1 MSAQRQSLQQE
12 EPKARPYRAGSPVA
26 AMHYLE
32 LTAEPGSALD
42 STASNGTE
50 SDLLIPLLFGEP
62 SRRNNESLSNS
73 HTGQSHRPKSLRPF
87 ILSIMAFKQDRKF
100 STITSVHHRRRLQ
113 SAVEKEGQFSLALT
127 RLYLGI
133 AAAFSNDRTALI
145 ALAINDGI
153 YLTDFSVKHLDL
165 SDGEVTGRDVIV
177 DYVLKEVQDY
187 EHKNLAKFIGAGLSA
202 TLSHVSKTLCSRLW
216 LDLDIVPITVVNERE
231 EDEDEEN
238 RKGEKNFWNVKRV
251 DEQADSM
258 VRKCVMYFGP
268 SQAPLLQVDFR
279 GFVQT
284 DVGFQACLT
293 DLQNYKDTCST
304 PTWETMMT
312 YAEKLRRDKTRIA
325 FFSSTLQGDG
335 VAPMRHALVRFAR
348 RVGVNVSWY
357 VPKPLPTALRIT
369 KNIQN
374 VLQGVSPPSERITSE
389 EKKDIIHWITENAY
403 RYWLS
408 EAGPLRPVEEGGAH
422 VIIVSAIFVSR
433 SSVQVLSHQLST
445 ASSLIELTLTFVQQI
460 DDPQMAG
467 LIPLIKRFS
476 PDRPVLYRSHIEI
489 RSYLIAKDRSAQADI
504 WEFLWSNIQSA
515 DMYISDPIP
524 AFVPH
529 TVPRT
534 KVAYLPATA
543 DWLDGLN
550 KPMKDWDAGY
560 YVNIYNISCHAHKIA
575 ELHWPARKYIIQI
588 ARFESAKGVPTVVD
602 SYAEFRRQCEAAN
615 MDDIPQL
622 VLCDNQSADAPDP
635 SIVYDQTLNQIM
647 SLYPELMEDISVMR
661 LEPNDQLLNTL
672 ISKAFVVLQLS
683 TSEGFEVRVSEA
695 LHAGRPVV
703 ATKAGGIPLQV
714 KDSINGFLVEPGDWR
729 AVAHHLMD
737 LFTDDDLYERMSYA
751 ASTGVSDEVGT
762 VSNALCWFY
771 LASKWADL
779 GLEKSGMAALQSHER
794 WVYDMAREEANYPYS
809 ADEDRLPRCGTEA
822 TNVDSLDSGSL
833 S

>member
-1 MSAQRQSLQQE
+1 MSAQRQSLQQK
-12 EPKARPYRAGSPVA
+12 EPKARPKRAASPVA
-26 AMHYLE
+26 AMQYLG
-32 LTAEPGSALD
+32 LTTEPASVLD

-73 HTGQSHRPKSLRPF
+73 HTGQSRRPKSLRPF
-87 ILSIMAFKQDRKF
+87 IISIMAFKQDRKF
-100 STITSVHHRRRLQ
+100 STITSVHHRLRLK
-113 SAVEKEGQFSLALT
+113 SAVKKEGQFSLALT

-153 YLTDFSVKHLDL
+153 YLKDFSVKHLDL
-165 SDGEVTGRDVIV
+165 SGGEVTGRDVIV
-177 DYVLKEVQDY
+177 DYVLKEVDDY
-187 EHKNLAKFIGAGLSA
+187 EHKNFAKFIGAGLSA
-202 TLSHVSKTLCSRLW
+202 TLRRVSETLCSRLW
-216 LDLDIVPITVVNERE
+216 LDLDIVPITVVDERE
-231 EDEDEEN
+231 DENEDEEN
-238 RKGEKNFWNVKRV
+238 RKGDWNVKQV

-268 SQAPLLQVDFR
+268 SQAPVLQVDFH

-293 DLQNYKDTCST
+293 DLKNYKDTCGT

-374 VLQGVSPPSERITSE
+374 VLQGVNLPSERITSE
-389 EKKDIIHWITENAY
+389 EKNAVIDWITKNAY

-408 EAGPLRPVEEGGAH
+408 ETGPLRPVEEGGAH
-422 VIIVSAIFVSR
+422 VII
-433 SSVQVLSHQLST
+433 
-445 ASSLIELTLTFVQQI
+445 I

-467 LIPLIKRFS
+467 LIPLIKRVS

-489 RSYLIAKDRSAQADI
+489 RSYLIAKDGSAQADI
-504 WEFLWSNIQSA
+504 WEFLWSNIQLA

-529 TVPRT
+529 TVPRA

-550 KPMKDWDAGY
+550 KPLKDWDAGY
-560 YVNIYNISCHAHKIA
+560 YGNIYNSSCHALKMA

-588 ARFESAKGVPTVVD
+588 ARFEPSKGIPTVVD

-615 MDDIPQL
+615 MEDIPQL
-622 VLCDNQSADAPDP
+622 VLCDHQSPEAPDP
-635 SIVYDQTLNQIM
+635 STVYDQTLNQIM

-661 LEPNDQLLNTL
+661 LDPNDQLLNTL
-672 ISKAFVVLQLS
+672 ISKAYVVLQLS
-683 TSEGFEVRVSEA
+683 TSESFEVRVSEA
-695 LHAGRPVV
+695 LHAGRPVI

-714 KDSINGFLVEPGDWR
+714 KDSINGFLVEPGDCK

-779 GLEKSGMAALQSHER
+779 DLENSGMAALQSHER
-794 WVYDMAREEANYPYS
+794 WVRDMAREEANYPYS

-822 TNVDSLDSGSL
+822 KNVN
-833 S
+833 